1 MELDNILK
9 LIDHVSKSE
18 LSSFSLD
25 EDGTSIKMEA
35 GRISVTA
42 SPDNMAVMASDVEI
56 KPAKTEQQH
65 GSNAAVT
72 QIQGN
77 VVSSPLVGVFYEA
90 SSPDA
95 DAFVAVG
102 DKVVKGQTLGIIEA
116 MKLMNEIESEYEG
129 TVLEV
134 LVKDKDTVE
143 YGQPLFVIG

>member
-9 LIDHVSKSE
+9 LIYHVSKSE

-65 GSNAAVT
+65 GSNAADT

-77 VVSSPLVGVFYEA
+77 VSAYLPHYCRA
-90 SSPDA
+90 
-95 DAFVAVG
+95 AVMRQIRRYR
-102 DKVVKGQTLGIIEA
+102 V
-116 MKLMNEIESEYEG
+116 M
-129 TVLEV
+129 
-134 LVKDKDTVE
+134 
-143 YGQPLFVIG
+143 

>member
-1 MELDNILK
+1 
-9 LIDHVSKSE
+9 
-18 LSSFSLD
+18 
-25 EDGTSIKMEA
+25 
-35 GRISVTA
+35 
-42 SPDNMAVMASDVEI
+42 MAVMASDVEI

-65 GSNAAVT
+65 GSNAADT

-102 DKVVKGQTLGIIEA
+102 DKVTKGQTLGIIEA

>member
-42 SPDNMAVMASDVEI
+42 SPDNMASDVEI
-56 KPAKTEQQH
+56 KTTKTEQQH
-65 GSNAAVT
+65 GSNAADT
-72 QIQGN
+72 QMQGN
-77 VVSSPLVGVFYEA
+77 VVRSPLVGVFYEA

-102 DKVVKGQTLGIIEA
+102 DKVAKGQTLGIIEA

-134 LVKDKDTVE
+134 LVKDKDTIE